1 MRGLGSE
8 LGGAL
13 GPQGGGEYGR
23 VLNLARKEL
32 STVDFREGDVGFLRP
47 WTAKTDGVVHVGAQ
61 VEGGASSGRPRRLAA
76 LAASSCVLAR
86 MRAALLA
93 RRMRWTGAG
102 DPHRITVAT
111 PILPLLSP
119 CEIRP
124 KFELKPNCHQNK
136 SCAKFCKLQIIF
148 WWPGLILSR
157 K

>member
-1 MRGLGSE
+1 MSGLERE

-13 GPQGGGEYGR
+13 GSQRGGECYR
-23 VLNLARKEL
+23 VLNLAREEL
-32 STVDFREGDVGFLRP
+32 STVNFREGDVGFLRP
-47 WTAKTDGVVHVGAQ
+47 WTAKSSGVVHVGAQ
-61 VEGGASSGRPRRLAA
+61 VEEGASPGRPRRLAA

-86 MRAALLA
+86 MRAAQLA

-148 WWPGLILSR
+148 WWPELILSG